1 MEFKD
6 LPMQFQEMAA
16 NIVRSQL
23 ATLDLSTVEKET
35 IDTISGNVRRAFI
48 GLYEEKQLSD
58 NQDLHEKYFLDL
70 MDIINKGFGLLME
83 KKGIR
88 IEPLENCF
96 VTARYE
102 IANNVISL
110 RAAACCSV
118 LSKSLI
124 FRIRELRVSLT
135 SNPISSSRGLVIK
148 EFSTGEVECVR
159 RTRVS
164 IRH

>member
-58 NQDLHEKYFLDL
+58 NQNLHEKYFLEL
-70 MDIINKGFGLLME
+70 MDIINKGFGLLMK

-88 IEPLENCF
+88 IEPLKNYFTECDINSCDLNHPTSDGK
-96 VTARYE
+96 VE
-102 IANNVISL
+102 VNHKIS
-110 RAAACCSV
+110 
-118 LSKSLI
+118 I
-124 FRIRELRVSLT
+124 
-135 SNPISSSRGLVIK
+135 N
-148 EFSTGEVECVR
+148 
-159 RTRVS
+159 
-164 IRH
+164 H

>member
-58 NQDLHEKYFLDL
+58 NQDLHEEKYFLDL
-70 MDIINKGFGLLME
+70 MDIINKGLGLLME

-96 VTARYE
+96 VTRS
-102 IANNVISL
+102 INSFD
-110 RAAACCSV
+110 
-118 LSKSLI
+118 SKQ
-124 FRIRELRVSLT
+124 E
-135 SNPISSSRGLVIK
+135 N
-148 EFSTGEVECVR
+148 
-159 RTRVS
+159 
-164 IRH
+164 